1 MTLPVSSETILTPVL
16 AAANDGRRTM
26 FAMRAVKSTIVCGVF
41 EVEVKGRDVGD
52 GLTGDG
58 VAIEGV
64 GEGEGV
70 GELCGG

>member
-1 MTLPVSSETILTPVL
+1 MTPVL

-26 FAMRAVKSTIVCGVF
+26 FAMRAVKSTIVCGAF
-41 EVEVKGRDVGD
+41 AVEVKGRGVGV
-52 GLTGDG
+52 GVTGDG

-70 GELCGG
+70 GEVCGG